1 MNATGHFIARTDR
14 RLEADVLMDVAASAL
29 DIASQSKVDA
39 AVVNVSRSH
48 SSDLNV
54 RLGELETVESTD
66 QKSLAVSVY
75 LGQHRGVSTTSD
87 LSRDAVTDAVRAAYS
102 IAKYTAEDPYNG
114 LPPTDRLLREPIDL
128 QLHHPRAVDRDTAF
142 ELALRCENA
151 ARQADRRITN
161 SEGASFGSAEVES
174 VLGNSDGL
182 LISEKKTL
190 YSVGCCVVAQT
201 DSGMQS
207 DYWSSSAR
215 EFREVEPPEEV
226 GLRTAQR
233 ALRRV
238 DSRRLQT
245 CSAPVLFEAPVA
257 GDLLRSLI
265 SAISGAAQYRKSTFL
280 LDSLGQEIFPKWVRI
295 HEQPHLAR
303 GLGSS
308 MADAEGVA
316 TQARDIVRDGILCGY
331 VLDSYGARKLGMETT
346 GNAGGVFNLTIDSGN
361 RDFDALLKLMDR
373 GLLVTE
379 LMGFGKNI
387 VTGDYS
393 MGARGLW
400 IEGGAIQYP
409 VEELTIAGNL
419 RQMFADLV
427 DIGIDVD
434 TRRSLRTGSILIGNM
449 SIAGT

>member
-1 MNATGHFIARTDR
+1 MSSSHCIERGGAGS
-14 RLEADVLMDVAASAL
+14 EADALTDVAANAL
-29 DIASQSKVDA
+29 EIASQVKADA
-39 AVVNVSRSH
+39 AAVSVSRSH
-48 SSDLNV
+48 SSDLSV
-54 RLGELETVESTD
+54 RLGKLETVESAD

-75 LGQHRGVSTTSD
+75 LGRHRGASTTSD
-87 LSRDAVTDAVRAAYS
+87 LSHDAITDAVRAAYS
-102 IAKYTAEDPYNG
+102 IAKYTAEDPYSG
-114 LPPTDRLLREPIDL
+114 LPPADRLLWEPVDL
-128 QLHHPRAVDRDTAF
+128 QLHHPREVDRDAAL
-142 ELALRCENA
+142 EIALRCEDA
-151 ARQADRRITN
+151 ARQADQRITN
-161 SEGASFGSAEVES
+161 SEGASFSSAVVES

-201 DSGMQS
+201 GSGMQS

-215 EFREVEPPEEV
+215 EFDEIESPEAV

-238 DSRRLQT
+238 DSRRLKT
-245 CSAPVLFEAPVA
+245 CSAPVLFESPVA

-265 SAISGAAQYRKSTFL
+265 SAVSGSAQYRKSTFL

-303 GLGSS
+303 GLGSA

-316 TQARDIVRDGILCGY
+316 TAARDIVRDGTLCGY
-331 VLDSYGARKLGMETT
+331 VLDSYSARKLGMETT
-346 GNAGGVFNLTIDSGN
+346 GNAGGVFNLTLDSGK
-361 RDFDALLKLMDR
+361 RDFDAMVKLMDR

-400 IEGGAIQYP
+400 VEGGAIQYP

-427 DIGIDVD
+427 DVGTDIDP
-434 TRRSLRTGSILIGNM
+434 RRSLRTGSVLVGNM
-449 SIAGT
+449 SIAGA